1 MENIILIGMPG
12 SGKSTVGVVLAK
24 RIGYKFKDTDLL
36 IQEHEGM
43 LLQDIIEEKGIDD
56 FKKTENDI
64 LSKITA
70 EKTVIATGGSAVY
83 GVEAMANLK
92 GLGTVIYLKQS
103 YRGISSRIK
112 NLSKR
117 GVAMKRG
124 QTLMDVYRERVP
136 LYEKYADIII
146 NCNRKTIGKIVR
158 EIEEIVED
166 MLI

>member
-92 GLGTVIYLKQS
+92 DLGTVIYLKQS

-146 NCNRKTIGKIVR
+146 NCNRKTIGKIVK